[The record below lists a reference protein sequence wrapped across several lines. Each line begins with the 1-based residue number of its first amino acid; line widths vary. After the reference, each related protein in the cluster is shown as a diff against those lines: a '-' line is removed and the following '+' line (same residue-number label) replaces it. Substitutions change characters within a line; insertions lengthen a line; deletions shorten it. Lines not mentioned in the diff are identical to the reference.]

1 MGRSQETSSKKEI
14 KKKQDKKKKDKEQ
27 KRVKRKLEGK
37 KGFDD
42 MIAYVDQYGM
52 ITSTPP
58 DSREV
63 KNTIAAEDIQLGA
76 RSNSHNSP
84 GDLVKNGVVSF
95 FNERKGFGFI
105 RENESG
111 TSYFFHIKNLV
122 DEVVQGN
129 RVSFET
135 GRGPKGVTALN
146 IRISGE

>member
-58 DSREV
+58 DSRDL
-63 KNTIAAEDIQLGA
+63 KNTIAIEDIQLGA

-84 GDLVKNGVVSF
+84 GDVVKNGVVSF

-111 TSYFFHIKNLV
+111 TSYFFHIKTWLTKLS
-122 DEVVQGN
+122 
-129 RVSFET
+129 RVT
-135 GRGPKGVTALN
+135 GSAL
-146 IRISGE
+146 RQAGGQKA